1 MLDSLLAPLLGQAL
15 AHVLSLLL
23 SNGFFAVG
31 VPLLL
36 EWAKKSNKVPWLDEY
51 SGRAVKIS
59 LAIAGALA
67 AAGIQSSLDLTAG
80 TFLITG
86 LTSDGLGTLGVQIVE
101 KLGLQELAYQWLI
114 KGRRR

>member
-15 AHVLSLLL
+15 AQVLSLLL

-51 SGRAVKIS
+51 SGRIVKIS
-59 LAIAGALA
+59 LGVAGALA

-80 TFLITG
+80 TFVISG
-86 LTSDGLGTLGVQIVE
+86 LTQQGLGLFAVQVVQQ
-101 KLGLQELAYQWLI
+101 LGLQELAYQWLI
-114 KGRRR
+114 KGRRP